1 MRFKFPALLRHKALD
16 ERDRTV
22 PVNLLT
28 YITPGIIATVITA
41 AFAIWSNWDMLSKS
55 FGSGVVLNG
64 LIIVIG
70 LIGVMSSVWSNL
82 RCLVTA
88 RFLKA
93 IDDLRTI
100 PERLSE
106 DEMKAFRRA
115 LKKEGRLLD
124 IKQMA
129 DLLENLPTMGHLNV
143 TDNDARMIKSKLGFR
158 VSLMRANA
166 GFLAGILIMLGLLGT
181 FLGLLTTIDAV
192 GVAMSSM
199 SNIGGEDPAA
209 MSGFLA
215 KISAPLAG
223 MGLAFSS
230 SLFGLAGSLLLSFT
244 NFLAG
249 GVHDRFIERV
259 SRWVDDRILS
269 PTQQAR
275 KAQENPKVAGSD
287 ELKAWLA
294 GFAQSALDTNR
305 RIEQL
310 IAVISEQMQNVAQTS
325 RINRAVLAQGKANQE
340 ELKELRRSFA
350 RGLSIVRKEVN
361 DRSFD
366 LSRKLGIK
374 RDSVSQADLVQ
385 SDSHDSLDMTSDRT
399 ASGKTSGT
407 TARTTDRSIEESHNQ
422 LSSLV
427 EELQSLL
434 DGQDLMQAFRARQA
448 AVDSEGLPPTFRK
461 DEQGRATVDRPSGHP
476 PE

>member
-1 MRFKFPALLRHKALD
+1 MRFKFPVLLRHKALD
-16 ERDRTV
+16 EHDRTV

-28 YITPGIIATVITA
+28 YFTPGIIATLVTA
-41 AFAIWSNWDMLSKS
+41 SFAIWSNWDMLSKS

-64 LIIVIG
+64 MIIVIG
-70 LIGVMSSVWSNL
+70 LIGVLRSVWSNF

-88 RFLKA
+88 RFLQA
-93 IDDLRTI
+93 IDDVRTR
-100 PERLSE
+100 PAPLTE

-129 DLLENLPTMGHLNV
+129 DLLENLPSKGHLNV

-166 GFLAGILIMLGLLGT
+166 GFLAGILVMLGLLGT

-192 GVAMSSM
+192 GVAMTSM
-199 SNIGGEDPAA
+199 SNIGGEDPDA

-244 NFLAG
+244 NFLAS

-259 SRWVDDRILS
+259 SRWIDDRIPS

-305 RIEQL
+305 RIDEL
-310 IAVISEQMQNVAQTS
+310 ISVISEQMKSDIQTS
-325 RINRAVLAQGKANQE
+325 RTHRVLLAQGKANQD
-340 ELKELRRSFA
+340 ELKELRRSFG
-350 RGLSIVRKEVN
+350 RGLSVVRKEIN
-361 DRSFD
+361 DRFFD
-366 LSRKLGIK
+366 LARRFGVRHDRAGSM
-374 RDSVSQADLVQ
+374 DLAR
-385 SDSHDSLDMTSDRT
+385 SDSHDTLDVTNDPTPTGATANAPLRSL
-399 ASGKTSGT
+399 
-407 TARTTDRSIEESHNQ
+407 EESHNQ

-434 DGQDLMQAFRARQA
+434 DGQDLMQAFRARQTE
-448 AVDSEGLPPTFRK
+448 VDSDGLPPTFK
-461 DEQGRATVDRPSGHP
+461 DTDQGAAGLNRPGGHHP
-476 PE
+476 A

>member
-1 MRFKFPALLRHKALD
+1 MRFKFPVLWRRKPLD
-16 ERDRTV
+16 ELDRAV
-22 PVNLLT
+22 PVNMLT
-28 YITPGIIATVITA
+28 YITPGIIITLIMA
-41 AFAIWSNWDMLSKS
+41 GFAVYSNWDMLVRS
-55 FGSGVVLNG
+55 FGSGAALNG
-64 LIIVIG
+64 TIIAIG
-70 LIGVMSSVWSNL
+70 LIGVMRSLWSNV
-82 RCLVTA
+82 RCWVTA

-93 IDDLRTI
+93 IDDVRTR

-106 DEMKAFRRA
+106 AEMEKFRRA

-129 DLLENLPTMGHLNV
+129 DLLENLPLVGHLNI

-158 VSLMRANA
+158 VSLMRANT
-166 GFLAGILIMLGLLGT
+166 GFLAGILVMLGLLGT

-192 GVAMSSM
+192 GVAMTSM
-199 SNIGGEDPAA
+199 SNIGADDPEA
-209 MSGFLA
+209 MSGFMA

-244 NFLAG
+244 NFLSG
-249 GVHDRFIERV
+249 GVHDRFIERAA
-259 SRWVDDRILS
+259 RWIDDRIPS

-275 KAQENPKVAGSD
+275 KAQDNPKVAGSD

-294 GFAQSALDTNR
+294 GFAQSALLTNQ

-310 IAVISEQMQNVAQTS
+310 ISVISEQLQTASQNS
-325 RINRAVLAQGKANQE
+325 RTNRAVLAQGKANQE
-340 ELKELRRSFA
+340 ELKELRRSFG

-361 DRSFD
+361 DRSFE
-366 LSRKLGIK
+366 LARKLGIK
-374 RDSVSQADLVQ
+374 RDSAGKVDLLQ
-385 SDSHDSLDMTSDRT
+385 SDSQHTLDMTSDRT
-399 ASGKTSGT
+399 ATRV
-407 TARTTDRSIEESHNQ
+407 ADRSIEESHSQ

-448 AVDSEGLPPTFRK
+448 VVDSDGLPPTFRNV
-461 DEQGRATVDRPSGHP
+461 EQGGVHADRPPTGHH